1 MYTMLL
7 RKLGQGLITLLL
19 ATLILFLLIRLAP
32 GDPVQTLLNRT
43 GEIAMSDSAAF
54 DRKVAEL
61 RAEHGLDR
69 SLPEQYVSWA
79 GSLLRLDLG
88 NSIMTGGEVRTEIAT
103 RLPATFLL
111 AIAAL
116 LIQTLLGLF
125 FGTYSALRAGGTF
138 DNVVRMTCV
147 AMASVPAFALG
158 LLLLSLFG
166 VSLGMYEISSEA
178 SASRIWLPA
187 LTLGLIGAPPLIRV
201 LRGHLLAELGQ
212 TYVASAIARGL
223 SQRLIIRHALRNA
236 LLPSVTVLALSFA
249 GLVSGAVVIESI
261 FSWPGVGKYAL
272 DSIMLKD
279 YPVLQG
285 YALVMVALVILIN
298 LLVDALYALID
309 PRIRRRQSNG
319 GKRYA

>member
-1 MYTMLL
+1 MYMMLL
-7 RKLGQGLITLLL
+7 RKLGQGLITLFL

-32 GDPVQTLLNRT
+32 GDPVKALLSRS
-43 GEIAMSDSAAF
+43 GEIAMSDSAAY

-61 RAEHGLDR
+61 RAAHGLDR
-69 SLPEQYVSWA
+69 SIAVQYVSWV
-79 GSLLRLDLG
+79 GNLLRLDLG
-88 NSIMTGGEVRTEIAT
+88 NSIQTGGEVRSEIVA

-111 AIAAL
+111 AVAAL
-116 LIQTLLGLF
+116 LTQTLLGLF
-125 FGTYSALRAGGTF
+125 LGTYSALRAGKAF
-138 DNVVRMTCV
+138 DNIVRATCV
-147 AMASVPAFALG
+147 TLASTPAFALG
-158 LLLLSLFG
+158 LLLLSLCG
-166 VSLGMYEISSEA
+166 ITLGIYEISSEA
-178 SASRIWLPA
+178 SLARLWLPA

-201 LRGHLLAELGQ
+201 LRGNLLTELGQ
-212 TYVASAIARGL
+212 IYVASAIARGL

-298 LLVDALYALID
+298 LLVDALYAFID
-309 PRIRRRQSNG
+309 PRVRRRKAG
-319 GKRYA
+319 GGGNYA